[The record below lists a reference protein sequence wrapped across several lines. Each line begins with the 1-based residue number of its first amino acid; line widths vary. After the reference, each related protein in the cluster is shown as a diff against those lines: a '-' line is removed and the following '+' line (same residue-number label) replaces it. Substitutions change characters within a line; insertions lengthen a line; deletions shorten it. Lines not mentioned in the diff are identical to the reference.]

1 MASQAAL
8 DAKLE
13 NERQLVDE
21 AKRGNPDA
29 MRPIF
34 EQFAAPL
41 YSTVIL
47 PRLGDPTTAEDVLR
61 DTFIAA
67 IEKID
72 RFRWQGRSIYAW
84 LRQIAINKVYDV
96 HRKTKRTRRL
106 VDAVAKESASQT
118 KPEDLADAQLIA
130 EQERQSN
137 EHRIADT
144 LERLS
149 SRYRT
154 AIQLRLID
162 ELPREECASELGI
175 TVGNFDVVLHRAVRS
190 FRKHF
195 GDRDD

>member
-1 MASQAAL
+1 VAFEAAL

-34 EQFAAPL
+34 EEYAAPL

-47 PRLGDPTTAEDVLR
+47 PRLGDAATAEDVLR

-96 HRKTKRTRRL
+96 HRRSKRSKKL
-106 VDAVAKESASQT
+106 AEAVAQQLPVQT
-118 KPEDLADAQLIA
+118 EAEDLADARLIA
-130 EQERQSN
+130 EQERHEN
-137 EHRIADT
+137 ERRIRGT
-144 LERLS
+144 LEAIS
-149 SRYRT
+149 PRYR
-154 AIQLRLID
+154 AVIQLRLID
-162 ELPREECASELGI
+162 ERSREECAQELGV
-175 TVGNFDVVLHRAVRS
+175 TVGNFDVMLHRAVRA

-195 GDRDD
+195 GERNG